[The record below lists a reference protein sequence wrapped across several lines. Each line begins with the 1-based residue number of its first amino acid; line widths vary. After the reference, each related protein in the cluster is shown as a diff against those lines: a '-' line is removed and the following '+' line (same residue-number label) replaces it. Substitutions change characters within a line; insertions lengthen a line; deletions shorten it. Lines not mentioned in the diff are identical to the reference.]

1 MAGEKENFQKKM
13 GVFLIKAFALFLI
26 VRGLWMFVKDL
37 RPVIF
42 TFCLFPERMM
52 QWGASVLA
60 MIFFNAFFV
69 PLLYITGGSG
79 MFLLRHW
86 GRHFVFFG
94 LWFSVLFQLTGI
106 VCKWYFQ
113 VVLHTTTFVV
123 RQGFDPVL
131 NIAISSYVFTL
142 IEVAIIIFLMRPH
155 VRQQF
160 RE

>member
-1 MAGEKENFQKKM
+1 MAGERENFQKKM

-26 VRGLWMFVKDL
+26 VRGSWMLVKDL

-42 TFCLFPERMM
+42 TFCLFPERLE
-52 QWGASVLA
+52 QWGASALA
-60 MIFFNAFFV
+60 LIFFNALFV
-69 PLLYITGGSG
+69 PLLFIAGGAG
-79 MFLLRHW
+79 MLALRQW

-113 VVLHTTTFVV
+113 VALRTTTFVV
-123 RQGFDPVL
+123 RQGYDPVL
-131 NIAISSYVFTL
+131 NIAISSYIFTL
-142 IEVAIIIFLMRPH
+142 IEVAIIIFLMRVH